1 MFQFQVD
8 EKNRDSRRNRR
19 EHMPRDKKKAR
30 RAQQWL
36 VLQGDYGG
44 QIYLTVP
51 KSLVGANAD
60 ARTLLAE
67 LDAKA
72 WDCNEG
78 EGASVYLHT
87 ATKNNGVSGGMGG
100 GELTNELWLHD
111 EFLADATTDWVA
123 RARELLDMQ

>member
-1 MFQFQVD
+1 MFEMD
-8 EKNRDSRRNRR
+8 EKNRDRRRNRR
-19 EHMPRDKKKAR
+19 EHMSRDKKKAR
-30 RAQQWL
+30 RERQWL
-36 VLQGDYGG
+36 VLEGDYGG

-51 KSLVGANAD
+51 KSLVGENAD
-60 ARTLLAE
+60 TKTLLAE

-100 GELTNELWLHD
+100 GELTSYLWLHE
-111 EFLADATTDWVA
+111 EFTSDSSTDWLAHA
-123 RARELLDMQ
+123 RKLLDMQ